1 MLLRR
6 ISMLDSVAIWK
17 YATIFGT
24 LLAAG
29 FGFPIP
35 EEIPIVTAGAFVG
48 HDAQPSHF
56 PDELGAVA
64 GGWVAKFESN
74 REGHTRWY
82 IMLPLCILGVV
93 LGDCVLFFVGRWFG
107 PKLLDKA
114 WVQKR
119 ILPPDKRAKIEA
131 NFEKRG
137 VMILLAARLTPGVR
151 TPVFVMA
158 GVLRMPVS
166 RFLLADALYAIPG
179 VNLLFW
185 LAYIFTD
192 QFVEAIKAVDRH
204 RSQAVVAVLA
214 AIIGVILWKVFAN
227 RKIST
232 GNMDDV
238 PKILK
243 PVGAVTQALEVS
255 IEKTVGKAAKIVDKV
270 THPMGH
276 HHSNPPAAP
285 PVESKK

>member
-1 MLLRR
+1 
-6 ISMLDSVAIWK
+6 MLDSVAMWK

-56 PDELGAVA
+56 PEAMGAVA
-64 GGWVAKFESN
+64 GSTVVDFLPP
-74 REGHTRWY
+74 REGGTVWY

-93 LGDCVLFFVGRWFG
+93 LGDCVLFFAGRLFG
-107 PKLLDKA
+107 PKLLSRA
-114 WVQKR
+114 WIQRRV
-119 ILPPDKRAKIEA
+119 LPPEKRAKIEA

-137 VMILLAARLTPGVR
+137 VMILLAARLTPGIR
-151 TPVFVMA
+151 TPVFIMA
-158 GVLRMPVS
+158 GVLRMPIS

-185 LAYIFTD
+185 LAYWFTD
-192 QFVEAIKAVDRH
+192 QFVEAIKAVDKH
-204 RSQAVVAVLA
+204 RPLAVAAVLA
-214 AIIGVILWKVFAN
+214 AISGVVLWKVLAN

-238 PKILK
+238 SKLLK

-255 IEKTVGKAAKIVDKV
+255 IEKTVGATVGTAARIVDKV
-270 THPMGH
+270 THPHGH
-276 HHSNPPAAP
+276 HPSPP
-285 PVESKK
+285 PVPPPTDQPK

>member
-1 MLLRR
+1 M
-6 ISMLDSVAIWK
+6 IDSVAIWK

-24 LLAAG
+24 LIAAG

-48 HDAQPSHF
+48 HDAQVSHEPTF
-56 PDELGAVA
+56 VGAVA
-64 GGWVAKFESN
+64 GSVAAGTVPQT
-74 REGHTRWY
+74 EGQTKWY
-82 IMLPLCILGVV
+82 YMLPLCILGVV
-93 LGDCVLFFVGRWFG
+93 LGDCVLFFVGRLFG
-107 PKLLDKA
+107 PTLLSKT

-119 ILPPDKRAKIEA
+119 ILPPEKRDKIEA

-137 VMILLAARLTPGVR
+137 VMILLAARLTPGIR

-185 LAYIFTD
+185 LSYWFTD
-192 QFVEAIKAVDRH
+192 QFVEAVKAVDKH
-204 RSQAVVAVLA
+204 RPLAVAAVLA
-214 AIIGVILWKVFAN
+214 AISGVVLWKIFAH

-238 PKILK
+238 SNLLK
-243 PVGAVTQALEVS
+243 PVGAVTQALETG
-255 IEKTVGKAAKIVDKV
+255 IEKTVGATVGTAAKIVDKV
-270 THPMGH
+270 THPHGH
-276 HHSNPPAAP
+276 HPHPPADKP
-285 PVESKK
+285 Q